1 MPPIHLLVKP
11 VSGRCNMRC
20 TYCFY
25 TDEVEKRDCGLL
37 ENMSMETLEEILK
50 KTLKFSEGVFS
61 ITFQGGE
68 PTLAGLDFY
77 RKAIEYTNRWN
88 VNQCRVDYALQ
99 TNGYILTKE
108 WAEFFADNQFTI
120 GVSLDGYQELHDRYR
135 KNARGEGTFSHVM
148 ENIRLLE
155 SYGIDLHILTV
166 VHRET
171 ALHTGRVYRFLK
183 KNGMR
188 KQQYIE
194 CMDPFGEKAGQED
207 YSLTPE
213 QYGQFLIDL
222 YRNWYQDL
230 KRGDYVYI
238 RYFDNLLGML
248 KGNNPESCSMCGIC
262 SHQWVIES
270 DGSVFPCDFY
280 AMDQW
285 KIGNLRTDSVA
296 QIERKRKELA
306 FVEMSAYVPEECRY
320 CQWYLLCRNGCRRN
334 CEFVNRDRRDKNYF
348 CRAYRE
354 FFSYAYPG
362 LLELGKYVR

>member
-50 KTLKFSEGVFS
+50 KTLKFSEDVFS

-88 VNQCRVDYALQ
+88 VNQCRVDCALQ

-148 ENIRLLE
+148 
-155 SYGIDLHILTV
+155 
-166 VHRET
+166 
-171 ALHTGRVYRFLK
+171 
-183 KNGMR
+183 
-188 KQQYIE
+188 
-194 CMDPFGEKAGQED
+194 
-207 YSLTPE
+207 
-213 QYGQFLIDL
+213 
-222 YRNWYQDL
+222 
-230 KRGDYVYI
+230 
-238 RYFDNLLGML
+238 
-248 KGNNPESCSMCGIC
+248 
-262 SHQWVIES
+262 
-270 DGSVFPCDFY
+270 
-280 AMDQW
+280 
-285 KIGNLRTDSVA
+285 
-296 QIERKRKELA
+296 
-306 FVEMSAYVPEECRY
+306 
-320 CQWYLLCRNGCRRN
+320 
-334 CEFVNRDRRDKNYF
+334 
-348 CRAYRE
+348 
-354 FFSYAYPG
+354 
-362 LLELGKYVR
+362 